1 MSARIYMVGAL
12 VVLFL
17 AGAAMALEPQL
28 YKGSVVSAGA
38 GKLVMKDTAG
48 KDQSFSVDSATK
60 IMVNGK
66 LARLED
72 LQETMLVQ
80 VTTDEKGKVLA
91 ISTIDKDKKS
101 DKRRVL
107 VAVAD

>member
-1 MSARIYMVGAL
+1 MSGRIYLLGTL
-12 VVLFL
+12 VVLWL
-17 AGAAMALEPQL
+17 ASAALALDPQL

-48 KDQSFSVDSATK
+48 KDQSFSVDAAAK

-66 LARLED
+66 LGRLED
-72 LQETMLVQ
+72 LQETMLIQ
-80 VTTDEKGKVLA
+80 VTLDEKGKVLA
-91 ISTIDKDKKS
+91 VSTIDK

-107 VAVAD
+107 VAVIGHG